1 MDVTAPPPKPPKTIA
16 ISPLA
21 PGAFPALAPIAGV
34 RLGGIGVGVRYSG
47 RLDLMVA
54 LVDPGSTIAGC
65 YTKSLARSAPVDWC
79 RKIQGAGK
87 VRAIIVNSGNANAFT
102 GKVGIASV
110 KRTAE
115 AAARAFSCRENEVYI
130 ASTGVIGEPLPDAR
144 ITKALP
150 GAAKVLKP
158 AGWLDAA
165 RAIMTTDTFAKG
177 ATASLVIDGKRV
189 TINGIAK
196 GSGMIAPDMATM
208 LGFVFTDAAI
218 GRAVLQAMLARAI
231 DRSFNAI
238 TVDSDIS
245 TSDTMLLVATGAAGN
260 RRITAMSSA
269 GARAFQT
276 ALDQVLRDLAQQVVR
291 DGEGAEKFVTI
302 TVTGAASPRAARRI
316 GLAIA
321 NSPLVKTALA
331 GSDPNWGRIAAAVA
345 KGGEKADRD
354 RLRIAIGGVAICDKG
369 QRIDGYD
376 ETPVA
381 RYMKGREIQIEVDV
395 GIGRGKATVWTCDLT
410 HRYIDINADYRS

>member
-1 MDVTAPPPKPPKTIA
+1 MDAAAPKPPKTIA

-21 PGAFPALAPIAGV
+21 PGSFPDLAPIKGV
-34 RLGGIGVGVRYSG
+34 RLGGVGVGVRYSG
-47 RLDLMVA
+47 RLDVMVA
-54 LVDPGSTIAGC
+54 LADPGSVVAGC
-65 YTKSLARSAPVDWC
+65 YTKSLARSACVDWC
-79 RKIQGAGK
+79 RKVQKAGK

-102 GKVGIASV
+102 GKAGIASV
-110 KRTAE
+110 KRTA
-115 AAARAFSCRENEVYI
+115 AAATRLFGCKENEVYI
-130 ASTGVIGEPLPDAR
+130 ASTGVIGEPLPDER
-144 ITKALP
+144 ITAGLP
-150 GAAKVLKP
+150 GAAKALKE

-165 RAIMTTDTFAKG
+165 RAIMTTDTFPKG
-177 ATASLVIDGKRV
+177 ATASLEIDGKRV

-218 GRAVLQAMLARAI
+218 ARDALQAMLTRAI

-260 RRITAMSSA
+260 RRITAPSGA
-269 GARAFQT
+269 GARAFQK
-276 ALDQVLRDLAQQVVR
+276 ALDQVLADLAQQVVR

-302 TVTGAASPRAARRI
+302 EVTGAATPRAARRI

-354 RLRIAIGGVAICDKG
+354 KLRIAIGGVAICDKG
-369 QRIDGYD
+369 QRIEGYD

-381 RYMKGREIQIEVDV
+381 RYMKGREIVIAVDV

-410 HRYIDINADYRS
+410 HRYIEINADYRS